1 MLKIGKFNRLEVVK
15 KVEFGLYLKADNE
28 EILLPLK
35 YTKNDTKIGDMLDVF
50 IYKDSEDRLI
60 ATSLKPKGVVGE
72 FACLKA
78 VDAANI
84 GAFLDWGLEKD
95 LFVPKNL
102 QKVKIQKDKNYVV
115 MIKLDE
121 STDRIIADTNVEKYL
136 SKDTKKLQKAQEVE
150 LLVHRRTPLGALVIV
165 DNKYEGLIYENDLYF
180 DLKIGQ
186 KLKGYIKNIR
196 PDGKLDI
203 SLKSF
208 GEKAVD
214 EDTQKILNTLKS
226 SINAL
231 KFNYKSSPEDIKK
244 VFQMS
249 RKAFKRGLTQ
259 LVEKEIIEVSEEG
272 IKLK

>member
-72 FACLKA
+72 FVCLKA
-78 VDAANI
+78 VDVASI

-115 MIKLDE
+115 MINLDE
-121 STDRIIADTNVEKYL
+121 STDRIVADTNVEKYL
-136 SKDTKKLQKAQEVE
+136 SKETKKLQRAQEVE

-214 EDTQKILNTLKS
+214 EDTQKILNILKS
-226 SINAL
+226 SGSAL

-244 VFQMS
+244 IFQMS

-259 LVEKEIIEVSEEG
+259 LIEKEIIEVSEEG
-272 IKLK
+272 IRLK